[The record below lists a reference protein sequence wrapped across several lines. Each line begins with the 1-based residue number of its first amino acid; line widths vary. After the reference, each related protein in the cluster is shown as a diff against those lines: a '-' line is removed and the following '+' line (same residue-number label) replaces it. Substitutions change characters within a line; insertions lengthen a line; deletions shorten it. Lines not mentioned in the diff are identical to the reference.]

1 MARRHTSKGP
11 SRPIGP
17 SDPDDALFANTFA
30 LSTWVQRQR
39 QALILVGITV
49 AAVVA
54 GTLYYMSYRG
64 DHLQRAALELERVQ
78 QGAAFGDTTT
88 ARTELAQYVRSF
100 GNTPYGDEARLLL
113 GELYLESGQADE
125 AANVLAEA
133 AEHLRTAGAPGGHVA
148 RESAGAAGAVGG
160 GRAAS
165 ATGRGPRG
173 RLDFQVRDALEGAA
187 RLRTLQEDISG
198 ALDLYRRILD
208 GIEEDAPERGVYEM
222 RIGELRLQDRAGVV
236 GVVTGIPP
244 LSHKSLHCA

>member
-1 MARRHTSKGP
+1 MARSHTSKGP

-133 AEHLRTAGAPGGHVA
+133 ADISEPLGLQVAMLLAKAQEQQGQLEEAELLLLRVA
-148 RESAGAAGAVGG
+148 D
-160 GRAAS
+160 RAE
-165 ATGRGPRG
+165 
-173 RLDFQVRDALEGAA
+173 LDFQVRDALEGAA

-222 RIGELRLQDRAGVV
+222 RIGELRLKTEQG
-236 GVVTGIPP
+236 
-244 LSHKSLHCA
+244 